1 MLFHEKGKMAM
12 AIQARAQLK
21 AHAPGD
27 PRQYKIELENDGAA
41 ALRINKA
48 RYAIRLAAVIL
59 ALSSA
64 ITARVDDQ
72 QLVADFLDNLNV
84 HGYMIRPITDVYVGR
99 TFPNFSFFGVIF
111 PQYPVARL
119 CPGQQGLECSNIF
132 FVQDEAVGFVPNIS
146 ELKTFFSQQLSSVP
160 SEDAANNA
168 GRSWLRFSDEL
179 KQDLFFVFSSPAVEY
194 TPKADGTTV
203 TGQVVVTTGGQGEID
218 MTMNFSVW
226 GTFVDVRESSTVRP
240 GVRPIC
246 QATKLL
252 DRDPVVRRM
261 AEQDILVMGRMAK
274 PYLDEIR
281 AKAKPKLKQ
290 AIDGIWRRIVDEGR

>member
-1 MLFHEKGKMAM
+1 
-12 AIQARAQLK
+12 
-21 AHAPGD
+21 
-27 PRQYKIELENDGAA
+27 
-41 ALRINKA
+41 
-48 RYAIRLAAVIL
+48 
-59 ALSSA
+59 
-64 ITARVDDQ
+64 
-72 QLVADFLDNLNV
+72 
-84 HGYMIRPITDVYVGR
+84 
-99 TFPNFSFFGVIF
+99 
-111 PQYPVARL
+111 
-119 CPGQQGLECSNIF
+119 
-132 FVQDEAVGFVPNIS
+132 
-146 ELKTFFSQQLSSVP
+146 
-160 SEDAANNA
+160 
-168 GRSWLRFSDEL
+168 
-179 KQDLFFVFSSPAVEY
+179 
-194 TPKADGTTV
+194 
-203 TGQVVVTTGGQGEID
+203 

>member
-1 MLFHEKGKMAM
+1 MATK
-12 AIQARAQLK
+12 ARAQLK
-21 AHAPGD
+21 AHAPAD
-27 PRQYKIELENDGAA
+27 PRQYKIGLENDEAT

-48 RYAIRLAAVIL
+48 KYAIRLAAVLL
-59 ALSSA
+59 ALSSV
-64 ITARVDDQ
+64 ITARADDQ

-84 HGYMIRPITDVYVGR
+84 HGYMIRPITDDYVGR

-146 ELKTFFSQQLSSVP
+146 ELKTFFSQQLFP
-160 SEDAANNA
+160 IQSEDAANDA

-194 TPKADGTTV
+194 TPTADGATV
-203 TGQVVVTTGGQGEID
+203 AGQVVVTAGGRGEID
-218 MTMNFSVW
+218 MTMILDAS
-226 GTFVDVRESSTVRP
+226 GTFVGVWETSTVLP

-252 DRDPVVRRM
+252 DRDPIVRRM

-290 AIDGIWRRIVDEGR
+290 AIDRIWRRIVDEGR

>member
-1 MLFHEKGKMAM
+1 MAPE
-12 AIQARAQLK
+12 ARARLT
-21 AHAPGD
+21 AHARGD
-27 PRQYKIELENDGAA
+27 PKHYKIELESDEAT
-41 ALRINKA
+41 ALRIKKA
-48 RYAIRLAAVIL
+48 KYAIRLAALLLV
-59 ALSSA
+59 LSSV
-64 ITARVDDQ
+64 ITARADDQ

-84 HGYMIRPITDVYVGR
+84 QGYMIRPITDDYVAR
-99 TFPNFSFFGVIF
+99 AFPNLSFFGVIF
-111 PQYPVARL
+111 RQYPIARL
-119 CPGQQGLECSNIF
+119 CPGQHGLECSNIF

-146 ELKTFFSQQLSSVP
+146 ELKTFFSQQLSPVP
-160 SEDAANNA
+160 SEDAANDA

-194 TPKADGTTV
+194 KPTADGATV
-203 TGQVVVTTGGQGEID
+203 AGQVVVTGGGRGEIN
-218 MTMNFSVW
+218 MTMILDAW
-226 GTFVDVRESSTVRP
+226 GIFVDVWETSTVLP

-252 DRDPVVRRM
+252 DRDPIVRRM

-290 AIDGIWRRIVDEGR
+290 AIDRIWRRIVDEGR